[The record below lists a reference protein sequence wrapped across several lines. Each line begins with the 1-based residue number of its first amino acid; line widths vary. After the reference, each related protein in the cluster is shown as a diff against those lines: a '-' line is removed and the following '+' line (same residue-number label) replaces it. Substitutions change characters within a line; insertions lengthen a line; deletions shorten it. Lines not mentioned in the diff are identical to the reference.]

1 MKSFSKAAAMIL
13 LGASAAWAQTASPSM
28 ASKGYS
34 RNPRAV
40 MANSNGRGL
49 AQSQEAQNAMRH
61 QVEDMGTTL
70 TKMHALLKD
79 MQAKNKVSG
88 RKDPMI
94 KANLEMWGLM
104 LQDLDKQF
112 EQLRVAARSRE
123 EIEARRAALYR
134 QAQAKAAAEAQGV
147 QAPGFTRTPVPGAPG
162 AEVAAPGTP
171 ETKQAVPA
179 EPSAQPAQPPA
190 SAPANPSS
198 SPN

>member
-1 MKSFSKAAAMIL
+1 MKAISKAAAMML
-13 LGASAAWAQTASPSM
+13 LAASAAWAQTASPSM
-28 ASKGYS
+28 ASKAYS

-40 MANSNGRGL
+40 MAKSNAKGL
-49 AQSQEAQNAMRH
+49 AQSQEAQNAMRQ

-79 MQAKNKVSG
+79 MQAKNKMSG
-88 RKDPMI
+88 TKDPMI

-104 LQDLDKQF
+104 IQDLDKQF
-112 EQLRVAARSRE
+112 EQLRVSARSRE

-134 QAQAKAAAEAQGV
+134 QAEAKAAAEAQGI
-147 QAPGFTRTPVPGAPG
+147 QAPGFARTPVTGAPG
-162 AEVAAPGTP
+162 AEGAAPSTP
-171 ETKQAVPA
+171 ATKQPA
-179 EPSAQPAQPPA
+179 PAQPSAQPAQTPA

>member
-1 MKSFSKAAAMIL
+1 MKSLSKAAAMIL
-13 LGASAAWAQTASPSM
+13 LAASAAWAQTASPSV
-28 ASKGYS
+28 ASRAFS

-40 MANSNGRGL
+40 MANSNAKGL

-79 MQAKNKVSG
+79 MQAKNKMSG
-88 RKDPMI
+88 TKDPMI

-134 QAQAKAAAEAQGV
+134 QAEARAAAEAQGV
-147 QAPGFTRTPVPGAPG
+147 QAPGFTRTPLPGSLGPAGSGRLEHLSHPFRL
-162 AEVAAPGTP
+162 ALLPRR
-171 ETKQAVPA
+171 TKI
-179 EPSAQPAQPPA
+179 
-190 SAPANPSS
+190 
-198 SPN
+198 

>member
-1 MKSFSKAAAMIL
+1 MKSLSKAAAMIL
-13 LGASAAWAQTASPSM
+13 LAASAAWAQTASPSM
-28 ASKGYS
+28 ANRAYS

-40 MANSNGRGL
+40 MANSNAKGL
-49 AQSQEAQNAMRH
+49 AQSQEAQNAMRR

-79 MQAKNKVSG
+79 MQAKNKMRG
-88 RKDPMI
+88 TKDPMI
-94 KANLEMWGLM
+94 KDNLEMWGLM

-112 EQLRVAARSRE
+112 EQLRVAAHSRE

-134 QAQAKAAAEAQGV
+134 QAEAKAAAEAQGV
-147 QAPGFTRTPVPGAPG
+147 QAPGFTRTPVPGSPG
-162 AEVAAPGTP
+162 PEGAAPGTP
-171 ETKQAVPA
+171 ATKQPVPA
-179 EPSAQPAQPPA
+179 PSAQPAQSPT